1 MLTDMTG
8 TDPLPS
14 SLPSTCESIATKEQ
28 QLDAIKTTIEQLS
41 KTQQMEVLKIFKKYP
56 LVKLNENRNGVYI
69 NLSYLPEETIVELNQ
84 YLNYVNE
91 QETNLEQIETQKE
104 EFKSTFFLDVLAKW
118 AGIESKQ
125 NCINTFWYYI
135 L

>member
-1 MLTDMTG
+1 
-8 TDPLPS
+8 
-14 SLPSTCESIATKEQ
+14 
-28 QLDAIKTTIEQLS
+28 
-41 KTQQMEVLKIFKKYP
+41 MEVLKIFKKYP

-104 EFKSTFFLDVLAKW
+104 EFKSTFFLDVLAK
-118 AGIESKQ
+118 
-125 NCINTFWYYI
+125 
-135 L
+135 

>member
-1 MLTDMTG
+1 MLTDTT

-104 EFKSTFFLDVLAKW
+104 EFKSTFFLDVLAK
-118 AGIESKQ
+118 
-125 NCINTFWYYI
+125 
-135 L
+135 